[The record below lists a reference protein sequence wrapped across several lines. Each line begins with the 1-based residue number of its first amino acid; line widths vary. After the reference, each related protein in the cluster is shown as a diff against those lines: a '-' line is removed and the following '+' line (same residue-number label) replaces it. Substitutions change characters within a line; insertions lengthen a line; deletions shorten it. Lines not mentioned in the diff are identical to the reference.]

1 MIKVIMSLFKTT
13 YFIYLLILF
22 IGIFGGGSII
32 RLYGNTCGLTIFDIS
47 SWGSSMMLIG
57 SPWCHGLNWLG
68 HMSTKIV
75 ENIWSHFMISVL
87 GLVFNYVPKSVSL
100 NDIDGRTS
108 NIVFTNKLDTSNR
121 IDKKID

>member
-1 MIKVIMSLFKTT
+1 MIEVIMGLFKRT

-22 IGIFGGGSII
+22 LGLFGGGSII
-32 RLYGNTCGLTIFDIS
+32 RLYGETCGLTIFDIN

-75 ENIWSHFMISVL
+75 ENIWYHFMISVL
-87 GLVFNYVPKSVSL
+87 GLVFNYVPKTINI
-100 NDIDGRTS
+100 NDIDGRNS
-108 NIVFTNKLDTSNR
+108 NIDFDISSR
-121 IDKKID
+121 IDKKS